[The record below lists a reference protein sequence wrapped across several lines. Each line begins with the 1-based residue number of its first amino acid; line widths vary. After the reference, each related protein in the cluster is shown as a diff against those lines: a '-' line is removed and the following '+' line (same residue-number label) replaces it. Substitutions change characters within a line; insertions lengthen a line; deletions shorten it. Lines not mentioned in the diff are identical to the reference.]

1 MQPRVATRDL
11 GANVLVTYRVNAGTV
26 FFVGYDDHY
35 REGTTIDERLF
46 PTTAMLRTNRA
57 IFTKF
62 QDLFRY

>member
-1 MQPRVATRDL
+1 
-11 GANVLVTYRVNAGTV
+11 VLVTYRVNAGTV

-35 REGTTIDERLF
+35 REGTTLDERLF

-62 QDLFRY
+62 QYLFRY